1 MANGLFLSL
10 PLHGHTNPSLPL
22 VRQLVT
28 RGDQIVYYSTEPFAG
43 SIERTGARYHAYSNA
58 FLADMRQLPDRMDHL
73 AWLLMRTTAE
83 VLSRELD
90 SLRAGGFHYIITDAV
105 APWGQ
110 WVGRLLSIPVVTSV
124 TTFAINRH
132 VAAFGLAHGVR
143 PKSVRH
149 VLSKVRS
156 MMKASRVRRQL
167 CRRYG
172 ISGPGVMESVF
183 GRSDLNIVYTSR
195 YFQPCAETFDD
206 RFVFVGPSIAAR
218 ADVEFPWDEVRSPRI
233 VYASMGTLFNA
244 DPKFARMCFEAFEND
259 DVQVILSTGENA
271 PEARTGEAPPNFIV
285 RRFVPQLDVL
295 ARASAFVTHGGMN
308 SVSESLYHGV
318 PVVVIPQMGEQAIVG
333 RRAEQLGAG
342 LYLANDDVTPE
353 SLRASVQHLLGDSQF
368 REQAARVRESF
379 HSAGGVERA
388 VDAIIAFTREPSV
401 ASL

>member
-28 RGDQIVYYSTEPFAG
+28 RGDQIVYYSTDPFAG

-90 SLRAGGFHYIITDAV
+90 SFRADTFHYIITDAV

-124 TTFAINRH
+124 TTFAINRR

-143 PKSVRH
+143 PESVRH

-156 MMKASRVRRQL
+156 MMKASRLRRQL

-195 YFQPCAETFDD
+195 YFQPCAETFDGS
-206 RFVFVGPSIAAR
+206 FVFVGPSIAAR

-244 DPKFARMCFEAFEND
+244 DPKFARMCFEAFGND

-271 PEARTGEAPPNFIV
+271 PEERTGEAP
-285 RRFVPQLDVL
+285 
-295 ARASAFVTHGGMN
+295 RASAFVTHGGMN

-342 LYLANDDVTPE
+342 LYLANDDVTPD
-353 SLRASVQHLLGDSQF
+353 SLRASVQHLLGDSRF

-379 HSAGGVERA
+379 RSAGGVERA
-388 VDAIIAFTREPSV
+388 VDAIIAFTREPNV
-401 ASL
+401 ASV

>member
-90 SLRAGGFHYIITDAV
+90 SFRADTFHYIITDAV

-156 MMKASRVRRQL
+156 MMKASRLRRQL

-195 YFQPCAETFDD
+195 YFQPCAETFDGS
-206 RFVFVGPSIAAR
+206 FVFVGPSIAAR
-218 ADVEFPWDEVRSPRI
+218 ADVEFPWHEVRSPRI

-244 DPKFARMCFEAFEND
+244 DPTFARMCFEAFGNE
-259 DVQVILSTGENA
+259 DVQVILSIGENA

-353 SLRASVQHLLGDSQF
+353 SLRASVQHLLGDSRF

-388 VDAIIAFTREPSV
+388 VDAIIAFTREPNV
-401 ASL
+401 ASV